1 MPTISDH
8 PLRYALTNELHAR
21 PFPSVAAPSH
31 AVYLAMKRKEGA
43 AGSDRAAEWDHL
55 LDLLNRFGAQHPQPD
70 ATHYSGQ
77 IGRFTLKWESHT
89 EFVTY
94 TIFTEGAV
102 DHPFAADAFAVFPE
116 DWLAAAPGQRVS
128 SAIIQIEQ
136 TAEEADMLDK
146 ASKWFVPESIAIS
159 RVLDGALVVA
169 ADFRIDSAGH
179 MRFAVFARDEVGTR
193 RIGRVIQ
200 RLCEIETY
208 KSMAMLGLMRAR
220 EMSSELALIDTK
232 LTSLLSDM
240 AGTASDPASV
250 LSQLLEV
257 SAQVENMSVQSAY
270 RFAATGAYEK
280 IVNQRIEV
288 LREERFLGRQTFG
301 EFMVRRFDPSMRT
314 VNATERRLQVMSD
327 RALRAGELLR
337 TKVDVERSA
346 QNQALLTSMDKRAEL
361 QLRLQ
366 KTVEGLSI
374 VAVSY
379 YAVNIVLYLLGPL
392 EKTLAISKTILAAGV
407 TPLVLIC
414 VWLLLRNLK
423 KKIG

>member
-1 MPTISDH
+1 MPTIADH

-31 AVYLAMKRKEGA
+31 AVYLAMKPA
-43 AGSDRAAEWDHL
+43 TGSDRSAEWDHL
-55 LDLLNRFGAQHPQPD
+55 LDFLNRFGAQHPQPD
-70 ATHYSGQ
+70 ATHFSGQ

-94 TIFTEGAV
+94 TIFTEGVV
-102 DHPFAADAFAVFPE
+102 DHPFAADAFSVFPE
-116 DWLAAAPGQRVS
+116 DWLAAAPGQRIS

-136 TAEEADMLDK
+136 TADEADMLAK
-146 ASKWFVPESIAIS
+146 VSKWFVPESIAIS
-159 RVLDGALVVA
+159 RVIDEALVVA

-193 RIGRVIQ
+193 RIGRVVQ

-220 EMSSELALIDTK
+220 EMSGELALIDTK

-240 AGTASDPASV
+240 AGTATDPANV

-288 LREERFLGRQTFG
+288 LR

-392 EKTLAISKTILAAGV
+392 EKTMAISKTILAAGV
-407 TPLVLIC
+407 TPMVLIC
-414 VWLLLRNLK
+414 VWLLLRNIK
-423 KKIG
+423 KKID

>member
-1 MPTISDH
+1 M
-8 PLRYALTNELHAR
+8 
-21 PFPSVAAPSH
+21 
-31 AVYLAMKRKEGA
+31 LAK
-43 AGSDRAAEWDHL
+43 
-55 LDLLNRFGAQHPQPD
+55 
-70 ATHYSGQ
+70 
-77 IGRFTLKWESHT
+77 
-89 EFVTY
+89 V
-94 TIFTEGAV
+94 
-102 DHPFAADAFAVFPE
+102 
-116 DWLAAAPGQRVS
+116 
-128 SAIIQIEQ
+128 
-136 TAEEADMLDK
+136 
-146 ASKWFVPESIAIS
+146 SKWFVPESIAIS
-159 RVLDGALVVA
+159 RVIDEALVVA

-193 RIGRVIQ
+193 RIGRVVQ

-220 EMSSELALIDTK
+220 EMSGELALIDTK

-240 AGTASDPASV
+240 AGTATDPANV

-392 EKTLAISKTILAAGV
+392 EKTMAISKTILAAGV

-414 VWLLLRNLK
+414 VWLLLRNIK
-423 KKIG
+423 KKID